1 MGNMADEAAAFH
13 QEFEAWLSESMLNK
27 NEMIINRPAFDELVN
42 RIEYKLDR
50 AIYYDDNPN
59 RIELLDDILTELRRI
74 RLGARH

>member
-50 AIYYDDNPN
+50 AIYYDDNPI

>member
-27 NEMIINRPAFDELVN
+27 DEMIIKRSAFDELVKHL
-42 RIEYKLDR
+42 EYKLDR
-50 AIYYDDNPN
+50 ALYYDDNTN
-59 RIELLDDILTELRRI
+59 RIELLDDILTELRLI